1 MGKIIFVHWIGN
13 LIRKSKSVCKSFFSS
28 HAPCPQPSSLKLYP
42 LPLGFHAF
50 ACINGNNELMYRA
63 RDSDSKSP
71 GRLQILHYN
80 IDRFPEIKDLRGL
93 ETLLVAR

>member
-1 MGKIIFVHWIGN
+1 MGKIIFVLWIGN
-13 LIRKSKSVCKSFFSS
+13 LIRKLKYVCMS
-28 HAPCPQPSSLKLYP
+28 
-42 LPLGFHAF
+42 LPLHNSPRPESPLIALVVHVQSRPSTEE
-50 ACINGNNELMYRA
+50 NELMSRA

>member
-1 MGKIIFVHWIGN
+1 M
-13 LIRKSKSVCKSFFSS
+13 SS
-28 HAPCPQPSSLKLYP
+28 
-42 LPLGFHAF
+42 
-50 ACINGNNELMYRA
+50 A

-93 ETLLVAR
+93 ETLLVARWVLPTSSSPCTNRYLYLM

>member
-1 MGKIIFVHWIGN
+1 MD
-13 LIRKSKSVCKSFFSS
+13 
-28 HAPCPQPSSLKLYP
+28 
-42 LPLGFHAF
+42 
-50 ACINGNNELMYRA
+50 RA

-93 ETLLVAR
+93 ETLLVARSVKSPLIPLWHMKLDLKTANKKKEG

>member
-1 MGKIIFVHWIGN
+1 MT
-13 LIRKSKSVCKSFFSS
+13 
-28 HAPCPQPSSLKLYP
+28 
-42 LPLGFHAF
+42 
-50 ACINGNNELMYRA
+50 RA

-93 ETLLVAR
+93 ETLLVARYVLSPSSFFHLYPHLTFL